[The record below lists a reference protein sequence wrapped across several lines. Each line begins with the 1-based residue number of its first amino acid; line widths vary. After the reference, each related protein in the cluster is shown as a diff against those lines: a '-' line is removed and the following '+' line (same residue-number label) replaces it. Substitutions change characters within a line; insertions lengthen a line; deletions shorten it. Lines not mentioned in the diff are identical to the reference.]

1 VRSLGRTIVRW
12 RDQIVAWHRAL
23 VSNGPTEAI
32 NNLIKRI
39 KRVSVNRPSEPD
51 VLGVR
56 AVVAIGW
63 GHWCCAHAWRWAMW
77 VERTDGGYRIEGGP
91 PVEGAL
97 ANGLLS
103 RLETRS
109 FSPLTVRAYAFHVL
123 SFLRFCDEQG
133 LALASVT
140 PMDLFDF
147 LDWLAKPAPDKVV
160 YLRTGRGASPATMN
174 QRIAALRGLFEFAV
188 LTASDRIVRSR
199 RLGGLRGC
207 GPSVGACWGMS
218 RRVGLGAAAGW
229 SGSNAGCRRRWSRS
243 RSPSS
248 SPIWRRIGTGRSCW
262 RCCWAGCEPARSARC
277 ASPMSMSAPDRCG

>member
-1 VRSLGRTIVRW
+1 MPRRSSRSIYEITDAELASEFVDQLGIDLQDESCPPEVRSLGRTIVRW

-147 LDWLAKPAPDKVV
+147 STGSPSLRPTRSSTCVPRRFAGDDEPA
-160 YLRTGRGASPATMN
+160 
-174 QRIAALRGLFEFAV
+174 
-188 LTASDRIVRSR
+188 DR
-199 RLGGLRGC
+199 C
-207 GPSVGACWGMS
+207 
-218 RRVGLGAAAGW
+218 AAGTVRVRC
-229 SGSNAGCRRRWSRS
+229 SHRR
-243 RSPSS
+243 P
-248 SPIWRRIGTGRSCW
+248 TG
-262 RCCWAGCEPARSARC
+262 
-277 ASPMSMSAPDRCG
+277 